1 VTTFFFGKMNLSTML
16 LNMRPVNPIHPGQML
31 LEEFWVPANTSQRAF
46 ATRLGWT
53 VAKLNE
59 LIKGKRGITAD
70 SALDLA
76 AALKTSPELWLNLQM
91 YYDLARAQA
100 RRRKAS

>member
-1 VTTFFFGKMNLSTML
+1 MILQSFVRLKK
-16 LNMRPVNPIHPGQML
+16 PIHPGEML
-31 LEEFWVPANTSQRAF
+31 LKEFLIPGKLPQRTF
-46 ATRLGWT
+46 ARKLGWT
-53 VAKLNE
+53 AAKLNE
-59 LIKGKRGITAD
+59 LIKGKRGVTAE

-91 YYDLARAQA
+91 YFDLSSAEA

>member
-1 VTTFFFGKMNLSTML
+1 
-16 LNMRPVNPIHPGQML
+16 MRPPNPIHPGQML
-31 LEEFWVPANTSQRAF
+31 RDEFLVPSQTSQRAF
-46 ATRLGWT
+46 AQRVGWT

-59 LIKGKRGITAD
+59 LVNGKRGVTAD

-76 AALKTSPELWLNLQM
+76 AALGTSPELWLNLQM
-91 YYDLARAQA
+91 LFDLRRAEM

>member
-1 VTTFFFGKMNLSTML
+1 
-16 LNMRPVNPIHPGQML
+16 
-31 LEEFWVPANTSQRAF
+31 
-46 ATRLGWT
+46 
-53 VAKLNE
+53 
-59 LIKGKRGITAD
+59 LIKGKRGMTAD

-91 YYDLARAQA
+91 YFDLREAEA